1 MFLAVLTFYCDM
13 VANVY
18 IRKQNCLFVCCN
30 GDLKNYFFV
39 EDVLFYT
46 NAPSCR
52 MACDNALVY
61 EAK

>member
-18 IRKQNCLFVCCN
+18 IRKQNCLFVRCN

-39 EDVLFYT
+39 EDVLFYISV
-46 NAPSCR
+46 PSCR
-52 MACDNALVY
+52 KAYDNALFY